1 MSETVSPQQ
10 MTAPPGLSVRHRLAL
25 WTALTLALVSVL
37 GLSVMVVWQ
46 WRTDNTAMQALESI
60 RTQHETA
67 MASVTGLEE
76 RLTRQAEFA
85 DQLAGQVNR
94 LSTRLTAVDVSD
106 AENAVIGLQ
115 RILIRQERDYRDFLT
130 ALQRGMLALDRLI
143 PRSGAWR
150 QELEETLREG
160 MALSEAREDYVFS
173 LRE

>member
-1 MSETVSPQQ
+1 MSEPVRPKP
-10 MTAPPGLSVRHRLAL
+10 MTGAPALSVRHRLLLWAAL
-25 WTALTLALVSVL
+25 VLALVSVG
-37 GLSVMVVWQ
+37 GLSGMLIWQ
-46 WRTDNTAMQALESI
+46 WRTDNVTARAVESI

-67 MASVTGLEE
+67 MTSLIGLEE

-85 DQLAGQVNR
+85 DQLAGQVDR

-115 RILIRQERDYRDFLT
+115 RILIRQERDYRDFLN
-130 ALQRGMLALDRLI
+130 ALQRGMLALDRMI

-150 QELEETLREG
+150 QELEETLQEG
-160 MALSEAREDYVFS
+160 VALSEAREDYVFS